1 MTINYKGMTK
11 DYEYRIA
18 EIEYNEN
25 ENELKNRLFFFLE
38 RIKGWVVND
47 ATEGWAYIKVEDKAE
62 YELFK
67 NDYKK
72 AKKMISNCIKF
83 GF

>member
-18 EIEYNEN
+18 EIEYSES
-25 ENELKNRLFFFLE
+25 ELEVIDRMVFFLN
-38 RIKGWVVND
+38 RVKGWDLVNGV
-47 ATEGWAYIKVEDKAE
+47 EGWAYCEVENKKE

-67 NDYKK
+67 ADYKK

>member
-1 MTINYKGMTK
+1 MTLNYRAR
-11 DYEYRIA
+11 DCENRIA
-18 EIEYNEN
+18 EIGYNEN

-38 RIKGWVVND
+38 RIKGWEVND
-47 ATEGWAYIKVEDKAE
+47 ATDGWAYIIVDDKAE

-67 NDYKK
+67 TDYKK
-72 AKKMISNCIKF
+72 AKKMLSNCIKF